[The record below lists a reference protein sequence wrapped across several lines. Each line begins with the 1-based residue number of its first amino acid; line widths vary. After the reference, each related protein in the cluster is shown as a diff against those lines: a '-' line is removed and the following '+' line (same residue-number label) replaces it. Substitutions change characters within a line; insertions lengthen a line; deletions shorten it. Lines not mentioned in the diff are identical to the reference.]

1 MGGPCLVET
10 PPGSCFQICCC
21 YEDRF
26 QFVFSLASFLQI
38 CFSYDSWGQLV
49 GWSETGGESRRLL
62 ILTLMMY
69 SCSFADSSQRIL
81 KLLLETDEGG
91 GGGDL
96 RPKGVTTVPSKTASN
111 PGMKWRSVGVWLV
124 SRWRPEKDI
133 LQKSRPASSFAISI
147 AFQRLRLGRVGE
159 RVGLQSSNTGR

>member
-1 MGGPCLVET
+1 MDPVCKSAAVT
-10 PPGSCFQICCC
+10 RIDS
-21 YEDRF
+21 
-26 QFVFSLASFLQI
+26 SLSFLLPPS
-38 CFSYDSWGQLV
+38 CKSAPLMTVEANWLV
-49 GWSETGGESRRLL
+49 GESETGGGSRRLL

-147 AFQRLRLGRVGE
+147 AF
-159 RVGLQSSNTGR
+159 